1 MSAQSRFFIADLT
14 IDVLQ
19 LKVYLALVQSGHS
32 DYPVIPNEREES
44 FPKIEER
51 FLPLVEMTPAIDPET
66 QGPIPIFLAHLIVAV
81 SFV

>member
-1 MSAQSRFFIADLT
+1 LSAQNRFFIADLT

-19 LKVYLALVQSGHS
+19 LKVYLALAQSGHS
-32 DYPVIPNEREES
+32 DYPVIPNECEKS

-51 FLPLVEMTPAIDPET
+51 FLPLVEMSPAIDPGI
-66 QGPIPIFLAHLIVAV
+66 QGPMPILPPCLIVAV